1 MPGRPSPSR
10 RTVLRGAALTP
21 VAGTALAACGPGDDE
36 GALPTTPTAP
46 VELGA
51 PEEIAEGSP
60 VLYREQHVVV
70 SRAGDGSLKA
80 YSAVCTHG
88 GCAIGTLEGKKLV
101 CVCHGSEFD
110 ATTGEVLHSPARRP
124 LVALDV
130 REENGRVVAGPK
142 H

>member
-21 VAGTALAACGPGDDE
+21 VAGTVLAACGPGDDE
-36 GALPTTPTAP
+36 GALPAEPTAS

-51 PEEIAEGSP
+51 PDEVTGGSP
-60 VLYREQHVVV
+60 KLYREQHVVV
-70 SRAGDGSLKA
+70 SRAGDGSLTA

-88 GCAIGTLEGKKLV
+88 GCAIRTLEGKKLV
-101 CVCHGSEFD
+101 CGCHGSEFD
-110 ATTGEVLHSPARRP
+110 ATTGEVLRSPATVP

-130 REENGRVVAGPK
+130 REENGRIVAGPK
-142 H
+142 T